1 VWKSVQ
7 NAKKWKRKVKSK
19 LQPQIVAETS
29 LYWHDYETFGIDPQ
43 RDRPS
48 QFAGVRTD
56 VDLNIID
63 DPLVVY
69 CKPPADYLP
78 HPEACLLTG
87 ISPQL
92 AEAKGVTEV
101 EFCRLIHEQFAQ
113 PNTCGLG
120 YNSIRFDDEFTRN
133 CLYRNFYDPYAR
145 EWQNGN
151 SRWDLIDIVRATKA
165 LRPEGINWPINS
177 EGRPSFKLEEL
188 TKANGIA
195 HEAAHDALSDVYATI
210 ALAKLIKSTQPKLYQ
225 FLWQHRTKSEAL
237 KLLQFGSF
245 KPVVHVSG
253 MYSLLNHRLAVV
265 MPICKHPTNNNGII
279 VYDLSIDPEP
289 MISLSIEDIQQRI
302 FTSTIDLQEGVERI
316 PLKTVH
322 INKCPVLAPISVLK
336 PDDQLRLNI
345 DLATC
350 YRNIEKI
357 KLAGLVV
364 AKKIAAVF
372 SENKFEQ
379 PGQESDPD
387 LAIYSG
393 GFFSEQ
399 DKQKMAAIRR
409 ATPDELTIFLPKFTD
424 PRLAEMLFR
433 YRSRNYPEQ
442 LNSEETSK
450 WREFCAKRMTGK
462 ESGGGITFDEYF
474 LQVSKLKAETIN
486 NQSFLKELED
496 FALNKMCHLGLPVS
510 LTNN

>member
-1 VWKSVQ
+1 M
-7 NAKKWKRKVKSK
+7 
-19 LQPQIVAETS
+19 AEPS
-29 LYWHDYETFGIDPQ
+29 LYWHDYETFGIDPR

-56 VDLNIID
+56 LDLNVID

-92 AEAKGVTEV
+92 AESKGVNEA
-101 EFCRLIHEQFAQ
+101 EFCYLIHEQLAQ
-113 PNTCGLG
+113 PNTCSLG

-151 SRWDLIDIVRATKA
+151 SRWDLIDVVRATKA
-165 LRPEGINWPINS
+165 LRPDGITWPTDV

-195 HEAAHDALSDVYATI
+195 HEAAHDALSDVHATI
-210 ALAKLIKSTQPKLYQ
+210 ALAKLIKSSQPKLYQ
-225 FLWQHRTKSEAL
+225 FLWQNRTKTEAL

-253 MYSLLNHRLAVV
+253 MYSSTNQRLAVV
-265 MPICKHPTNNNGII
+265 LPICKHPTNSNGIL

-289 MISLSIEDIQQRI
+289 LISLSIADIQQRI
-302 FTSTIDLQEGVERI
+302 FTATADLPEGVERI

-322 INKCPVLAPISVLK
+322 VNKCPVLAPISVLK
-336 PDDQLRLNI
+336 PDDQQRLNL
-345 DLATC
+345 DLAVC
-350 YRNIEKI
+350 CANIDKI
-357 KLAGLVV
+357 KAMQGLAD
-364 AKKIAAVF
+364 KIAAVF
-372 SENKFEQ
+372 SENKFAD
-379 PGQESDPD
+379 PGQETDPD

-393 GFFSEQ
+393 GFFSDA
-399 DKQKMAAIRR
+399 DKQKMAKIRN
-409 ATPDELTIFLPKFTD
+409 APPDQLAQFPPKFTD
-424 PRLAEMLFR
+424 SRLAEMLFR
-433 YRSRNYPEQ
+433 YRARNYPE
-442 LNSEETSK
+442 LLFADEISK
-450 WREFCAKRMTGK
+450 WREFCAKRITGNQQ
-462 ESGGGITFDEYF
+462 GGGITLAEYF
-474 LQVSKLKAETIN
+474 SHLSRLRAETSGN
-486 NQSFLKELED
+486 ETFLKELED
-496 FALNKMCHLGLPVS
+496 FAIEKMRGLGISEQVDS
-510 LTNN
+510 AHG

>member
-1 VWKSVQ
+1 MT
-7 NAKKWKRKVKSK
+7 
-19 LQPQIVAETS
+19 ETS

-92 AEAKGVTEV
+92 AEAKGVIEV
-101 EFCRLIHEQFAQ
+101 EFCRLIHEQLAE
-113 PNTCGLG
+113 PNTCSLG

-165 LRPEGINWPINS
+165 LRPDGINWPTDA

-188 TKANGIA
+188 TKANGIV
-195 HEAAHDALSDVYATI
+195 HEAAHDALSDVHATI
-210 ALAKLIKSTQPKLYQ
+210 ALAKLIKSAQPKLYQ
-225 FLWQHRTKSEAL
+225 FLWQHRTKTEAL

-253 MYSLLNHRLAVV
+253 MYSSDNHRLAVV
-265 MPICKHPTNNNGII
+265 LPVCKHPTNNNGII

-289 MISLSIEDIQQRI
+289 LISLSIADIQQRI
-302 FTSTIDLQEGVERI
+302 FTATIDLPEGVERI

-336 PDDQLRLNI
+336 QGDQQRLNI
-345 DLATC
+345 DIATC
-350 YRNIEKI
+350 HANIDKI
-357 KLAGLVV
+357 KATQGLAD
-364 AKKIAAVF
+364 KIAAVF
-372 SENKFEQ
+372 SENKFTDT
-379 PGQESDPD
+379 GQETDPD
-387 LAIYSG
+387 LGIYSG
-393 GFFSEQ
+393 GFFSDA
-399 DKQKMAAIRR
+399 DKQKMAKIRN
-409 ATPDELTIFLPKFTD
+409 TPRNQLVNIKPNFTD
-424 PRLAEMLFR
+424 KRLDEMLFR
-433 YRSRNYPEQ
+433 YRARNYPELLQ
-442 LNSEETSK
+442 PEEISKWQVFCANRINGHQKSGSTTIEEYFAHLARLRDETSGS
-450 WREFCAKRMTGK
+450 E
-462 ESGGGITFDEYF
+462 
-474 LQVSKLKAETIN
+474 LL
-486 NQSFLKELED
+486 LKELED
-496 FALNKMCHLGLPVS
+496 FALVKIRQLGLVEQQI
-510 LTNN
+510 